1 MNACVFVTVD
11 RGISHYVAQ
20 QGNGGRKAGLFWGR
34 ITSMEIFLQV
44 FLKAFRHELCRE
56 AKIIPPTSL
65 LIGGALAIC
74 VLVN

>member
-1 MNACVFVTVD
+1 
-11 RGISHYVAQ
+11 
-20 QGNGGRKAGLFWGR
+20 
-34 ITSMEIFLQV
+34 MENFLQV
-44 FLKAFRHELCRE
+44 FLEAFRHELCRE

>member
-1 MNACVFVTVD
+1 M
-11 RGISHYVAQ
+11 H
-20 QGNGGRKAGLFWGR
+20 QGKGGRKAGLFWGR
-34 ITSMEIFLQV
+34 ITSMENFLQV